1 MANQIKNLLTT
12 ESLENRFS
20 KQLSTNVLSFNLC
33 LNVLEKL
40 YVLKEQKNVLSRAT
54 YYRFYDEFWC
64 EFNDY
69 TKLLNDDYYD
79 SFSYNNNLQTIFS
92 LLLEWK
98 RNFTLFSD
106 GKRTCKVYVSTHKRL
121 IKNLIYSLSFF
132 DNKLNDDINYETL
145 SNDLIDRLIDRL
157 IDTDGLGA
165 AINFLAYNG
174 YTKKDMIDVFKF
186 NQSDVES
193 YFKNNIVLTPLKS
206 LLKDSSVKWTGRI
219 HLVNFNAYEQK
230 HWSSSPTYMTLEQVI
245 KDYGDNLSWYEEE
258 VEEDNVHCIIN
269 VLTDEELDEFG
280 HRKEVK

>member
-1 MANQIKNLLTT
+1 MTNQIKNLLTT

-20 KQLSTNVLSFNLC
+20 KQLRTDVLSFNLC
-33 LNVLEKL
+33 LNALEKI
-40 YVLKEQKNVLSRAT
+40 YVLIEQKNVLSRAS
-54 YYRFYDEFWC
+54 YYRLYDELWS
-64 EFNDY
+64 ELNFNI
-69 TKLLNDDYYD
+69 KLLSEDYYD

-92 LLLEWK
+92 LLLDLK
-98 RNFTLFSD
+98 RNFALFSD
-106 GKRTCKVYVSTHKRL
+106 GKRLCKVYVSTRKPL

-145 SNDLIDRLIDRL
+145 SNDLIDRLID
-157 IDTDGLGA
+157 TDGLGG

-193 YFKNNIVLTPLKS
+193 YYKNNIVLTPLKS
-206 LLKDSSVKWTGRI
+206 LLKDPSVKWFGSI
-219 HLVNFNAYEQK
+219 DLVNTNDYLK
-230 HWSSSPTYMTLEQVI
+230 RSWSSSPIHMFKERALIE
-245 KDYGDNLSWYEEE
+245 YGDHLSWYDEY
-258 VEEDNVHCIIN
+258 VEEDHVHRIIN

>member
-20 KQLSTNVLSFNLC
+20 KQLRTNVLSFNLC
-33 LNVLEKL
+33 LNALEKI

-98 RNFTLFSD
+98 RNFTLFTD
-106 GKRTCKVYVSTHKRL
+106 CKLLCKVYVSTHKRL

-132 DNKLNDDINYETL
+132 DNKLNDDINYEIL
-145 SNDLIDRLIDRL
+145 SNDLIDRL

-174 YTKKDMIDVFKF
+174 HTKKDMIDVFKF
-186 NQSDVES
+186 NQVDVETH
-193 YFKNNIVLTPLKS
+193 YKNNIVLTPLRS
-206 LLKDSSVKWTGRI
+206 LLKDPSVKWLGRI
-219 HLVNFNAYEQK
+219 HLVNTNDYLK
-230 HWSSSPTYMTLEQVI
+230 RSWSSSLTHI
-245 KDYGDNLSWYEEE
+245 FKDRALIEYGDHLSWYDEY
-258 VEEDNVHCIIN
+258 VEEDHVYSIIN